1 MGLLDR
7 HGVALPLDADGA
19 TEQVLV
25 LDQAEQTFVFN
36 GIASEPVP
44 SLLRGFSAPVVLD
57 DGLSDAALL
66 VLMRH
71 DSDPFN
77 RWEASQ
83 RLALNRILHALRAG
97 QPLVLSPVFIDAMR
111 SVLNH
116 PELDPAFKELALTLP
131 AESYI
136 AEQLDVVDPQ
146 AIHAAVMAA
155 QTQLASALRDD
166 WAAAFEA
173 HQVQGGYAPDPVS
186 SGKRAL
192 ANLALSML
200 VLDAQATGDT
210 VWPGKAYQRFKDA
223 GNMTD
228 RMGALAALVN
238 ANAELAAPAL
248 QRFHALFKDD
258 ALVID
263 KWFAL
268 QARAPEADG
277 RVFARAKALIKHPDF
292 SLKNPNRARSLLA
305 SLCMFNPAAF
315 HRSDAA
321 GYVFWAEQVL
331 AIDAINPQL
340 ASRLARSMDRWAQL
354 AEPYRSAAREA
365 IARVAAKPDL
375 STDVREIVERALA
388 SGGM

>member
-1 MGLLDR
+1 
-7 HGVALPLDADGA
+7 
-19 TEQVLV
+19 
-25 LDQAEQTFVFN
+25 
-36 GIASEPVP
+36 
-44 SLLRGFSAPVVLD
+44 
-57 DGLSDAALL
+57 

-77 RWEASQ
+77 RWEAGQ

-111 SVLNH
+111 GLLNH
-116 PELDPAFKELALTLP
+116 PELDPAFKELALPLP
-131 AESYI
+131 GEAYI

-155 QTQLASALRDD
+155 QAQLASALRDD

-173 HQVQGGYAPDPVS
+173 NQIQGGYTPDPVS

-223 GNMTD
+223 GNMTE

-238 ANAELAAPAL
+238 AGAELATPAL

-268 QARAPEADG
+268 QARAPEVEG
-277 RVFARAKALIKHPDF
+277 RVFTRAKALLKHPDF
-292 SLKNPNRARSLLA
+292 TLKNPNRARSLLA

-315 HRSDAA
+315 HRADAA

-340 ASRLARSMDRWAQL
+340 ASRIARAMDRWAQL

-365 IARVAAKPDL
+365 VARVAAKPDL
-375 STDVREIVERALA
+375 SPDVREIVERALA
-388 SGGM
+388 SGA

>member
-1 MGLLDR
+1 
-7 HGVALPLDADGA
+7 
-19 TEQVLV
+19 
-25 LDQAEQTFVFN
+25 
-36 GIASEPVP
+36 
-44 SLLRGFSAPVVLD
+44 
-57 DGLSDAALL
+57 
-66 VLMRH
+66 
-71 DSDPFN
+71 
-77 RWEASQ
+77 
-83 RLALNRILHALRAG
+83 
-97 QPLVLSPVFIDAMR
+97 
-111 SVLNH
+111 
-116 PELDPAFKELALTLP
+116 
-131 AESYI
+131 
-136 AEQLDVVDPQ
+136 
-146 AIHAAVMAA
+146 
-155 QTQLASALRDD
+155 
-166 WAAAFEA
+166 
-173 HQVQGGYAPDPVS
+173 
-186 SGKRAL
+186 
-192 ANLALSML
+192 
-200 VLDAQATGDT
+200 

-228 RMGALAALVN
+228 RIGALAALVN

-315 HRSDAA
+315 HRGDAA